1 MTGKRCLGTPRILIT
16 RQVTEEKK
24 LLSYI
29 SDWIFDLITC
39 GAENQKMRAVSPS
52 R

>member
-1 MTGKRCLGTPRILIT
+1 MTGKRCMGTPRILIT

-24 LLSYI
+24 LLSYV
-29 SDWIFDLITC
+29 SDWIFDHITC
-39 GAENQKMRAVSPS
+39 GDENLKTRATSPS